1 MHLSEYQQ
9 SGLPQDARAFFD
21 NQNND
26 ALSLSTPPIVGT
38 PDHSALTQNGGPLLL
53 TEIATSSGEQIINKA
68 SVEEHPDA
76 MTVPE

>member
-1 MHLSEYQQ
+1 MRLSKYQQ
-9 SGLPQDARAFFD
+9 SGLPQDAGAFFD

-26 ALSLSTPPIVGT
+26 TLSSSTPPIVGT
-38 PDHSALTQNGGPLLL
+38 PDHSALTQNAGLLLL
-53 TEIATSSGEQIINKA
+53 TEIATSSKEQTINKA